1 MDEKSIRV
9 CGLHVRLGVSTLEV
23 DALRADGTHIDT
35 ARYESKL
42 LSFVESY
49 AKFGRRAVRYFR
61 RTYGIRRSQ
70 SRPALSIDG
79 S

>member
-1 MDEKSIRV
+1 MDEKSIRG

-61 RTYGIRRSQ
+61 RTYGIKKVTKPS
-70 SRPALSIDG
+70 SIKY
-79 S
+79 